1 MKFHVPARLEELAGR
16 LPPQLRRYRALL
28 IVLLAGVLL
37 LASGRGG
44 GASAAPR
51 QADGGADTDFSLAA
65 FEDQLRAQL
74 AGVEGAGRV
83 ELMLT
88 LEETDA
94 SVYAA
99 DTRRTDG
106 SWESDLTVLSDS
118 SYGET
123 PVTVK
128 RLLPVFR
135 GAVVLCDGADDAQVR
150 LAVTQAVCTACG
162 LGSDK
167 VAVLKM
173 AART

>member
-1 MKFHVPARLEELAGR
+1 MKGQWKERLAALGAAAAPLARK
-16 LPPQLRRYRALL
+16 YRAVL

-51 QADGGADTDFSLAA
+51 QADGGADADFSLAA